1 MNLDSITTK
10 GWILALF
17 IRDDGERFLLGD
29 GWYDFKDSLQH
40 FQPNTF
46 ANDIVELQGTDGQL
60 LAGQVRRSASQA
72 FDGYVGDALT
82 SKADIEQRRRDF
94 LMFFRK
100 KHFYKVIYIFCDGS
114 AIQRD
119 RGYIVDAP
127 SVPEMWQKF
136 PSYHV
141 ALAFEQVNYYEYAED
156 EDGKEIFA
164 HMADI
169 NVSTIMAGGLVW
181 DEDGAV
187 SEDIGWTS
195 PIELSGTTITIN
207 DVIEDAPMT
216 VVKLEGNATQQTY
229 SGANIFNR
237 TTGTE
242 DVGLI
247 WANGNTTSNTNAVAS
262 DYIAVSANE
271 KINMNYKAQIC
282 FYNSSK
288 TYLGALQ
295 SDGTYAKSQ
304 GAIKDNFTVTNDNSI
319 AYVRLAF
326 RPVNNNN
333 ENMKTKN
340 DIMVNKGDSL
350 LPYQPYVGETPAPN
364 PAYPQAIQTVT
375 GKQTVSITD
384 GNSTQTFD
392 IDLNGSNIFTG
403 NIAQF
408 DDTGGTGTTYTYFKL
423 PDQKN
428 YILKLTAKNN
438 ISAQNPAKY
447 LGFTANGGNASG
459 GYEWAWYGTTLT
471 AQAGDVFLVQNGTY
485 DCVSLYPKNDETL
498 QWFMTN
504 FDVELYPTIGLLKT
518 GTYED
523 YIWNDNGTWKIH
535 HAIKKAIA
543 TVLWSTRASNFDS
556 TNTARYQFT
565 NFMASDPPAVTT
577 EGLCEY
583 FALNPSI
590 YSTDVEG
597 FGFSASHLWFRGN
610 KSTIGSDSSAV
621 YSWFSAHPQTIYYPL
636 ETPTEETITDATLI
650 SQLETISQL
659 YEGDNTIT
667 ITPAS
672 GATGTLTIEY
682 MSEQSFTQGYVWESG
697 GTGGLT
703 TVDVS
708 SVDAV
713 QPIWTVEGP
722 ATNPTLT
729 NITSSQTLTWN
740 STVPSGQTLI
750 VDIANQTATME
761 GANVYAF
768 LSGDWVELRPGANR
782 ISYSVTGTDQPSTLS
797 WNNIVG

>member
-1 MNLDSITTK
+1 MNLDDITTK

-29 GWYDFKDSLQH
+29 GWFDFKDSLQH

-60 LAGQVRRSASQA
+60 LAGQVRRSASQS

-141 ALAFEQVNYYEYAED
+141 SLAFEQVNYYEYAED

-164 HMADI
+164 HMAEI
-169 NVSTIMAGGLVW
+169 SVSTIMSGGLVW

-187 SEDIGWTS
+187 SEDIGWTN
-195 PIELSGTTITIN
+195 PIELSGTTIAIN

-237 TTGTE
+237 ATGTE

-247 WANGNTTSNTNAVAS
+247 WANGNTTSATNAVSS

-271 KINMNYKAQIC
+271 KIYMNYNSQIC

-295 SDGTYAKSQ
+295 SDGTFAKSQ
-304 GAIKDNFTVTNDNSI
+304 GVIKDNFTVTNDNSI
-319 AYVRLAF
+319 AYVRLGF

-350 LPYQPYVGETPAPN
+350 LPYQPYVGGTPAPN
-364 PAYPQAIQTVT
+364 PSYPQMIQTVT

-384 GNSTQTFD
+384 GNSTQTFN
-392 IDLNGSNIFTG
+392 LNLVGKNIFDGILEDGLINGTTG
-403 NIAQF
+403 LNMTNTNFTRCQGFIPVEES
-408 DDTGGTGTTYTYFKL
+408 TTYTFSSSGYSGTWYIYEYKADKTYNLSSNKTTSNGHFTTNAGTAFVRFRLASHDNTLAIQCEKGSTATTFESYF
-423 PDQKN
+423 N
-428 YILKLTAKNN
+428 Y
-438 ISAQNPAKY
+438 
-447 LGFTANGGNASG
+447 GG
-459 GYEWAWYGTTLT
+459 E
-471 AQAGDVFLVQNGTY
+471 
-485 DCVSLYPKNDETL
+485 K
-498 QWFMTN
+498 
-504 FDVELYPTIGLLKT
+504 FDDYS
-518 GTYED
+518 D

-535 HAIKKAIA
+535 REIGKIVLNGTENWGVANTG
-543 TVLWSTRASNFDS
+543 TVNFYYRVPTGLNDFTSNVSTLMSNYGVGGVIS
-556 TNTARYQFT
+556 NSNTDTGIVIISSNGDLRIRYGT
-565 NFMASDPPAVTT
+565 EMSVSDWQAQV
-577 EGLCEY
+577 
-583 FALNPSI
+583 AL
-590 YSTDVEG
+590 THMEV
-597 FGFSASHLWFRGN
+597 
-610 KSTIGSDSSAV
+610 
-621 YSWFSAHPQTIYYPL
+621 YYPL
-636 ETPTEETITDATLI
+636 ATATDTTITDATLI
-650 SQLETISQL
+650 SQLNTISQL
-659 YEGDNTIT
+659 YGGDNTIT

-682 MSEQSFTQGYVWESG
+682 MSEQSTTQGYVWESG

-703 TVDVS
+703 NVDVS

-713 QPIWTVEGP
+713 QPIWTIEGP

-729 NITSSQTLTWN
+729 NITSSQSLSWLG
-740 STVPSGQTLI
+740 TVPSGQTLTI
-750 VDIANQTATME
+750 DIANQTATMA

-768 LSGDWVELRPGANR
+768 LSGDWVELRPGTNR
-782 ISYSVTGTDQPSTLS
+782 ISYAVTGTDQPSTLS